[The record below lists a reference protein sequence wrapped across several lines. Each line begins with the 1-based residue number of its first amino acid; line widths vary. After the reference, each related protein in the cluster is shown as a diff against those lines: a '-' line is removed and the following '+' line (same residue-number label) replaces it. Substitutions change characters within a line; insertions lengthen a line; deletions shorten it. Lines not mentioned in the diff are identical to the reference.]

1 MWKIKLVKQ
10 KETRSCWK
18 NCCIFSSPN
27 LSINLSTSESY
38 ILAIWIQF
46 SFSKVQVNC
55 SLDPPTSCY
64 SSLGLFILSYH
75 TNFSPLWW
83 DTTCMSQSMR
93 SQRRM
98 RLNRKKKKT
107 TLGLLPSSFFLS
119 FFKAKSIKH
128 CLHLL
133 PSHFL
138 PKLSTQIFIPIS
150 LEAALDK
157 ITRDFH
163 LV

>member
-1 MWKIKLVKQ
+1 MRVAVNAAAESDETEQ
-10 KETRSCWK
+10 QEKENYPRS
-18 NCCIFSSPN
+18 P
-27 LSINLSTSESY
+27 
-38 ILAIWIQF
+38 A
-46 SFSKVQVNC
+46 
-55 SLDPPTSCY
+55 
-64 SSLGLFILSYH
+64 
-75 TNFSPLWW
+75 PL
-83 DTTCMSQSMR
+83 Q
-93 SQRRM
+93 
-98 RLNRKKKKT
+98 L
-107 TLGLLPSSFFLS
+107 SFFLS

-133 PSHFL
+133 PSHSL